1 MQTVTQEVK
10 STRPPM
16 ILLFWFFVCKSM
28 VSFWPTLQE
37 QSQNP
42 FRERKV
48 IPSLSLEMEGKPK
61 PLVDHKEGVLQETC
75 AQVTH
80 RRSQENKS
88 QAHFKGFQILDTHQ
102 RKCFKAS
109 KKNLERPK
117 MKECD
122 FDSV

>member
-16 ILLFWFFVCKSM
+16 ILHFWFFVCKSM

-42 FRERKV
+42 FTERKV

-80 RRSQENKS
+80 SRSQENKS

-102 RKCFKAS
+102 RKMFQGFQ
-109 KKNLERPK
+109 KKFRKTKNER
-117 MKECD
+117 
-122 FDSV
+122 V